1 MSRCSDAH
9 RTTRL
14 TRISRCGH
22 HGSTARG
29 FWHVHT
35 ASHTRSRHGFHAHR
49 SDDRGGHRRHPG
61 LGGPARLQRL
71 RAPRRDAEA
80 FTNLAQF
87 RIRLEQYYQDNRR
100 YAPAADAT
108 TCGSAA
114 AAALTAAELGGETK
128 YFDYTCEPSDSG
140 QAYLLTA
147 TGKGIATGFAYTL
160 NERGAKAT
168 TEFKGEA
175 AAGVSC
181 WASKSTSDCS

>member
-1 MSRCSDAH
+1 MVCSGQH
-9 RTTRL
+9 R
-14 TRISRCGH
+14 
-22 HGSTARG
+22 
-29 FWHVHT
+29 
-35 ASHTRSRHGFHAHR
+35 
-49 SDDRGGHRRHPG
+49 
-61 LGGPARLQRL
+61 
-71 RAPRRDAEA
+71 
-80 FTNLAQF
+80 
-87 RIRLEQYYQDNRR
+87 
-100 YAPAADAT
+100 AT

-147 TGKGIATGFAYTL
+147 TGKGIATGFTYTL